1 MQNSVLMTTLS
12 ISDLKEV
19 VIDCVSSCLKYQAK
33 TPDISTPEAPD
44 RYVNR
49 AEAKV
54 ICGNVS
60 DPCLWEW
67 ENKGI
72 IKGYRMGN
80 KIFYKYSE
88 LMQSGKFVDRTKK

>member
-12 ISDLKEV
+12 INDLKEV

-33 TPDISTPEAPD
+33 IPDISTAEKPD

-49 AEAKV
+49 TEART
-54 ICGNVS
+54 ILGGVS
-60 DPCLWEW
+60 DPTLWAW
-67 ENKGI
+67 EGAGY
-72 IKGYRMGN
+72 IKGYRLGN

-88 LMQSGKFVDRTKK
+88 LIQSGKFVDRTKK

>member
-1 MQNSVLMTTLS
+1 MDNPFEKINQRLS
-12 ISDLKEV
+12 NIEGFLIR
-19 VIDCVSSCLKYQAK
+19 IDKQGNHV
-33 TPDISTPEAPD
+33 PMIGTPEAPD

-60 DPCLWEW
+60 DPTMWAWEVA
-67 ENKGI
+67 GI
-72 IKGYRMGN
+72 IKGYKMGS